1 MAAAWAEGSYREA
14 HPWHKGRLRVRFPLR
29 PPPGQ
34 CRDTPLGWSYQTHGN
49 PERRIGDGERPVAHR
64 KDGSRPAAGTC
75 GTTIRDSGVWSPILL
90 LKKESVSSILACP
103 TSGIAAPAP
112 RVTMEEYKEGRGRVN
127 VILFLALGYLQ
138 RCDARPLT
146 LGLPGFTP
154 VRSAPKIQHSICI
167 PWFTSGFE

>member
-1 MAAAWAEGSYREA
+1 MVS
-14 HPWHKGRLRVRFPLR
+14 RLIWD
-29 PPPGQ
+29 Q
-34 CRDTPLGWSYQTHGN
+34 
-49 PERRIGDGERPVAHR
+49 E
-64 KDGSRPAAGTC
+64 AAG
-75 GTTIRDSGVWSPILL
+75 SSP
-90 LKKESVSSILACP
+90 ACS